1 MTLHD
6 AIIIQLFFKCTPS
19 SIFHLCKLNMVKPS
33 KPLRI
38 VFKVKML
45 GKKKSD
51 GV

>member
-1 MTLHD
+1 MHTK
-6 AIIIQLFFKCTPS
+6 FYF
-19 SIFHLCKLNMVKPS
+19 LCKLNMVKPS
-33 KPLRI
+33 KPLTI

>member
-6 AIIIQLFFKCTPS
+6 AIIIKKKS
-19 SIFHLCKLNMVKPS
+19 KLNMVKPS
-33 KPLRI
+33 KPLTI